1 MKWDR
6 AKYKSPSPYFG
17 GKSRV
22 AGVVWE
28 RFGNVANYVE
38 QWCIENGENPRFRI
52 ALCGYEG
59 THDKLELL
67 GWEVYKWKSST
78 CFQTTSS
85 YKTSRNSVNRGR
97 ERIWFSPH
105 CLKNNDIV
113 G

>member
-1 MKWDR
+1 
-6 AKYKSPSPYFG
+6 
-17 GKSRV
+17 V

-105 CLKNNDIV
+105 CLKNNDIF